1 MAKYTT
7 QFKLEVVQQ
16 YLTDSVG
23 FKSLAKRHGIHHV
36 QAKRWVDL
44 YKLHGLAGL
53 EKKHT
58 NYSPQDKLA
67 ILQHMWANDLS
78 YGQATA
84 FFNVRS
90 PGCIPSWER
99 CYHSGGLDSLA
110 PRQRGRARKMPVPLS
125 TQAQTPI
132 DDESRTREELL
143 AEVNHLRMENAYL
156 KKLDALVQQQKQREI
171 ARKKR
176 K

>member
-1 MAKYTT
+1 
-7 QFKLEVVQQ
+7 
-16 YLTDSVG
+16 
-23 FKSLAKRHGIHHV
+23 
-36 QAKRWVDL
+36 
-44 YKLHGLAGL
+44 
-53 EKKHT
+53 
-58 NYSPQDKLA
+58 
-67 ILQHMWANDLS
+67 
-78 YGQATA
+78 
-84 FFNVRS
+84 
-90 PGCIPSWER
+90 
-99 CYHSGGLDSLA
+99 
-110 PRQRGRARKMPVPLS
+110 MPVPLS